1 MTWGFIFSESLAALK
16 FHRTRTIF
24 TTTSLAWGV
33 ACFVMLMSYG
43 DGFDRALRTAFL
55 AIGQDLIIMAEGQTS
70 QQAGGLRSGRRVRL
84 ELDDVEAIRQ
94 AVPAVRA
101 ISPEKMRNNTT
112 VTRGTREKQYGVRAV
127 WPEYQY
133 IRNMTIVDGRWINQ
147 EDNRQ
152 RNRVAVLGATVARE
166 LFSGIPPV
174 GEEIG
179 VAGLRFTVIGVL
191 DTKGQLANYNR
202 RDNECIFLPY
212 DSMAVFT
219 EIRYPTYIVWTPTSG
234 LERERAIR
242 GVRAALGG
250 IHKFSPTDEQAVFI
264 LAFSQFMSIIDGMS
278 LALKLL
284 LGFVG
289 ALTLGIGGV
298 GLANIMLATVMD
310 RTREIGVLKALG
322 ARKAAILGQFLAE
335 APLIVAVGGVLGI
348 TAGWGVTKLIGT
360 MPFLGPAFKDT
371 THVGDITL
379 GVSTTSIFVS
389 ITVLMMVGL
398 VAGLVPAIKA
408 ARMDR
413 SRRCTTSSV
422 WMCLLPAASPR
433 PRFREALYPRV
444 PINCGCL
451 VAPKATF
458 ASVSSVTWLP
468 LELQRQRRTDTAFSR
483 RTA

>member
-1 MTWGFIFSESLAALK
+1 VTV
-16 FHRTRTIF
+16 
-24 TTTSLAWGV
+24 TSLAWGV
-33 ACFVMLMSYG
+33 ASFVMLMSYG
-43 DGFDRALRTAFL
+43 DGFDRALRAAFL

-101 ISPEKMRNNTT
+101 ISPEKMRNNMT
-112 VTRGTREKQYGVRAV
+112 VTRGTREKQFGVRAV
-127 WPEYQY
+127 WPEYQQ

-147 EDNRQ
+147 EDDRQ

-242 GVRAALGG
+242 GVRATLGA
-250 IHKFSPTDEQAVFI
+250 IHKFAPTDDQAVFI
-264 LAFSQFMSIIDGMS
+264 LAFSQFMSLIDGMS
-278 LALKLL
+278 LALRLL

-298 GLANIMLATVMD
+298 GLANIMLASVMD

-322 ARKAAILGQFLAE
+322 SPRRVILGQFLTE
-335 APLIVAVGGVLGI
+335 GLLIVAAGGVLGI
-348 TAGWGVTKLIGT
+348 LVGAAATYMLGSMPLLGAVLEGAGDRGNLEMHVSAASILVSVGVL
-360 MPFLGPAFKDT
+360 LA
-371 THVGDITL
+371 
-379 GVSTTSIFVS
+379 
-389 ITVLMMVGL
+389 VGL
-398 VAGLVPAIKA
+398 VAGMIPAIRA
-408 ARMDR
+408 
-413 SRRCTTSSV
+413 SR
-422 WMCLLPAASPR
+422 LDPI
-433 PRFREALYPRV
+433 EALRY
-444 PINCGCL
+444 
-451 VAPKATF
+451 
-458 ASVSSVTWLP
+458 
-468 LELQRQRRTDTAFSR
+468 E
-483 RTA
+483 

>member
-1 MTWGFIFSESLAALK
+1 MVWRQVLKESMASLR
-16 FHRTRTIF
+16 FYRRRTVVTV
-24 TTTSLAWGV
+24 TSLAWGV

-55 AIGQDLIIMAEGQTS
+55 AVGQDLIIMADGQTS

-84 ELDDVEAIRQ
+84 EFDDVEAIRQ

-191 DTKGQLANYNR
+191 DTKGQLANYSR

-212 DSMAVFT
+212 DSMAVFK
-219 EIRYPTYIVWTPTSG
+219 EIRYPTFIVWTPTSG

-322 ARKAAILGQFLAE
+322 SPRRAILGQFLAE
-335 APLIVAVGGVLGI
+335 GLLIVAVGGVLGI
-348 TAGWGVTKLIGT
+348 LVGAAATYALGSMPLLGAVLDGAGDRGNVEMRVSAASILVSVGVL
-360 MPFLGPAFKDT
+360 LA
-371 THVGDITL
+371 
-379 GVSTTSIFVS
+379 
-389 ITVLMMVGL
+389 VGL
-398 VAGLVPAIKA
+398 VAGMIPAIRA
-408 ARMDR
+408 
-413 SRRCTTSSV
+413 SR
-422 WMCLLPAASPR
+422 LDPI
-433 PRFREALYPRV
+433 EALRY
-444 PINCGCL
+444 
-451 VAPKATF
+451 
-458 ASVSSVTWLP
+458 
-468 LELQRQRRTDTAFSR
+468 E
-483 RTA
+483 

>member
-1 MTWGFIFSESLAALK
+1 MVWRQVLRESMASLR
-16 FHRTRTIF
+16 FYRRRTVVTV
-24 TTTSLAWGV
+24 TSLAWGV

-55 AIGQDLIIMAEGQTS
+55 AIGQDLIIMADGQTS

-84 ELDDVEAIRQ
+84 EFDDVEAIRQ

-191 DTKGQLANYNR
+191 DTKGQLANYSR

-219 EIRYPTYIVWTPTSG
+219 EIRYPTFIVWTPTSG

-322 ARKAAILGQFLAE
+322 SPRRAILGQFLAE
-335 APLIVAVGGVLGI
+335 GLLIVAVGGVLGI
-348 TAGWGVTKLIGT
+348 LVGAAATYALGSMPLLGAVLDGAGDRGNVEMRVSAASILVSVGVL
-360 MPFLGPAFKDT
+360 LA
-371 THVGDITL
+371 
-379 GVSTTSIFVS
+379 
-389 ITVLMMVGL
+389 VGL
-398 VAGLVPAIKA
+398 VAGMIPAIRA
-408 ARMDR
+408 
-413 SRRCTTSSV
+413 SR
-422 WMCLLPAASPR
+422 LDPI
-433 PRFREALYPRV
+433 EALRY
-444 PINCGCL
+444 
-451 VAPKATF
+451 
-458 ASVSSVTWLP
+458 
-468 LELQRQRRTDTAFSR
+468 E
-483 RTA
+483 